1 MVAQK
6 LLQVTSKFPQYN
18 ILIITFRCKECN
30 KTLSLDTYASH
41 QGVIYCKPHH
51 KDLFKPKAVAT
62 DLTEEICKK
71 NIDFASY
78 SVDGDIV
85 ERHKKQER
93 RMETIVRESKPVQL
107 EGVVK
112 CAPDAGKWDG
122 LDKLDVASK
131 FNMFEKAAEERE
143 SDKRH
148 ASDRWDSVFKLGQS
162 YLSSP
167 PIICTQ
173 RRNKNSARWRFFR
186 LNVKR
191 VNFGGKIAHSVVG

>member
-1 MVAQK
+1 M
-6 LLQVTSKFPQYN
+6 
-18 ILIITFRCKECN
+18 
-30 KTLSLDTYASH
+30 
-41 QGVIYCKPHH
+41 
-51 KDLFKPKAVAT
+51 
-62 DLTEEICKK
+62 
-71 NIDFASY
+71 
-78 SVDGDIV
+78 DGDIV

-148 ASDRWDSVFKLGQS
+148 ASDRWDLGCQIG
-162 YLSSP
+162 
-167 PIICTQ
+167 PIISFQQPNYLFSTSKQ
-173 RRNKNSARWRFFR
+173 KFSK
-186 LNVKR
+186 VE
-191 VNFGGKIAHSVVG
+191 NFQIEREMC

>member
-1 MVAQK
+1 M
-6 LLQVTSKFPQYN
+6 
-18 ILIITFRCKECN
+18 
-30 KTLSLDTYASH
+30 
-41 QGVIYCKPHH
+41 
-51 KDLFKPKAVAT
+51 
-62 DLTEEICKK
+62 
-71 NIDFASY
+71 
-78 SVDGDIV
+78 DGDIV

-148 ASDRWDSVFKLGQS
+148 ASDRWDLDVKLGQS
-162 YLSSP
+162 NLSSS
-167 PIICTQ
+167 PIICSEG
-173 RRNKNSARWRFFR
+173 RNKNSARWRIFR
-186 LNVKR
+186 LNVKCVNSSGQIVHFAGQI
-191 VNFGGKIAHSVVG
+191 VNFT

>member
-1 MVAQK
+1 M
-6 LLQVTSKFPQYN
+6 
-18 ILIITFRCKECN
+18 
-30 KTLSLDTYASH
+30 
-41 QGVIYCKPHH
+41 
-51 KDLFKPKAVAT
+51 
-62 DLTEEICKK
+62 
-71 NIDFASY
+71 
-78 SVDGDIV
+78 DGDIV

-148 ASDRWDSVFKLGQS
+148 ASDRWDLDVKLDQS
-162 YLSSP
+162 NLSSS
-167 PIICTQ
+167 PIICSEG
-173 RRNKNSARWRFFR
+173 RNKNSARWRIFR
-186 LNVKR
+186 LNVKC
-191 VNFGGKIAHSVVG
+191 VNFS

>member
-1 MVAQK
+1 MQSLRKRAVRCGEARCREVVVAQK
-6 LLQVTSKFPQYN
+6 LLQVGLGLLDTLQST
-18 ILIITFRCKECN
+18 LIIAFRCKECN
-30 KTLSLDTYASH
+30 KTLTLDTYASH

-71 NIDFASY
+71 GRPTPNANVDFASY
-78 SVDGDIV
+78 NVDGDVV

-131 FNMFEKAAEERE
+131 FNMFEKAAEASE
-143 SDKRH
+143 SDRRQ
-148 ASDRWDSVFKLGQS
+148 ASDR
-162 YLSSP
+162 
-167 PIICTQ
+167 
-173 RRNKNSARWRFFR
+173 
-186 LNVKR
+186 
-191 VNFGGKIAHSVVG
+191 